1 MVIPEDPPEVTKV
14 HTVVGTVYIRGL
26 AFKARAGGRRQM
38 VLLQLKKLDEGDTDL
53 WLLKYAVVAALA
65 FSVGGWVGSTW
76 PMV

>member
-1 MVIPEDPPEVTKV
+1 MVNG
-14 HTVVGTVYIRGL
+14 HSVGTVYIRGL

-76 PMV
+76 PILA